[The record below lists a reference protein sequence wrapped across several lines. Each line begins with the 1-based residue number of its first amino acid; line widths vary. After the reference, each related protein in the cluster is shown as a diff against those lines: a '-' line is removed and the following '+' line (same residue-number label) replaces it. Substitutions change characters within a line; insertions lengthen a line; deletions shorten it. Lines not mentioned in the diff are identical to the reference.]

1 MAAFFLCKPTRRSAK
16 WQLMLLRPGP
26 RKILLVTHIGTSV
39 GLMGAVAGF
48 LLLAVTGL
56 VSPDPPLARSVYP
69 AMDLITRLLI
79 LPLVLASL
87 GVGVVQSLVT
97 PWGLF
102 RHWWIVAKLGMNLM
116 ILAVLLVQMPGIRHV
131 AAVAAS
137 SASLDGLFGVR
148 ASFVVHATGGLLAL
162 GIPLALS
169 VFKPRG
175 LTRYGWR
182 RQTGRAS
189 GPET

>member
-1 MAAFFLCKPTRRSAK
+1 MAAFLFGKPTRSCVGR
-16 WQLMLLRPGP
+16 QLIVLQSGP
-26 RKILLVTHIGTSV
+26 RKILLVTHISTSV

-56 VSPDPPLARSVYP
+56 ISPDPQLARSVYP

-87 GVGVVQSLVT
+87 AIGVAQSLVT

-102 RHWWIVAKLGMNLM
+102 RHWWIVVKLGMNLI
-116 ILAVLLVQMPGIRHV
+116 ILAVLLVQMPGIRHL
-131 AAVAAS
+131 AEVAAS
-137 SASLDGLFGVR
+137 SLPLDELFGQR
-148 ASFVVHATGGLLAL
+148 ASFVVHGTGGLLAL
-162 GIPLALS
+162 LIPLGLS

-175 LTRYGWR
+175 LTHYGWR
-182 RQTGRAS
+182 KQTERVS
-189 GPET
+189 DPLP

>member
-1 MAAFFLCKPTRRSAK
+1 MVLN
-16 WQLMLLRPGP
+16 PGP
-26 RKILLVTHIGTSV
+26 RKILLVTHISTSV

-56 VSPDPPLARSVYP
+56 INPDPQLARSVYP
-69 AMDLITRLLI
+69 AMYLITRLLI

-87 GVGVVQSLVT
+87 GVGVVQSLIT

-102 RHWWIVAKLGMNLM
+102 RHWWIVAKLGMNLI

-131 AAVAAS
+131 AAVAVS
-137 SASLDGLFGVR
+137 SAPFDGLFGVR
-148 ASFVVHATGGLLAL
+148 ASFVVHATGGLLVL
-162 GIPLALS
+162 LIPLALS
-169 VFKPRG
+169 VFKPCG
-175 LTRYGWR
+175 LTRYGWHK
-182 RQTGRAS
+182 QTERAS